1 MAIDIRVDSHYIMC
15 MSNGE
20 QTMLKATVIREWSEV
35 KRNGRKV
42 EDWSWT
48 VTFRKDEQFIDQHYY
63 NTAKVA
69 KAAAHLFEIGR
80 YSVGEYGGVK
90 I

>member
-20 QTMLKATVIREWSEV
+20 QIMLKATVVREWSEV

-48 VTFRKDEQFIDQHYY
+48 VTFRKDGQMIDEHYY
-63 NTAKVA
+63 STAKVA
-69 KAAAHLFEIGR
+69 KAAAYLFEIGR
-80 YSVGEYGGVK
+80 YSVSEFGGVK

>member
-20 QTMLKATVIREWSEV
+20 QTMLKATVVREWSEV
-35 KRNGRKV
+35 KRNGFKV

-48 VTFRKDEQFIDQHYY
+48 VTFRKDGQLIDEHYY

>member
-15 MSNGE
+15 MSDGE

>member
-1 MAIDIRVDSHYIMC
+1 MIFAQI
-15 MSNGE
+15 NGE
-20 QTMLKATVIREWSEV
+20 KNMLKATVVREWAEV
-35 KRNGRKV
+35 RRVGRGKV

-48 VTFRKDEQFIDQHYY
+48 VTFRKNGQFIDEHYY
-63 NTAKVA
+63 STAKVA

>member
-1 MAIDIRVDSHYIMC
+1 
-15 MSNGE
+15 
-20 QTMLKATVIREWSEV
+20 MLKATVIKEWAEV

-48 VTFRKDEQFIDQHYY
+48 VTFRKDGQVIDEHYY

-69 KAAAHLFEIGR
+69 NAAAVLFELGR
-80 YSVGEYGGVK
+80 WTVSEFGGVD

>member
-63 NTAKVA
+63 NTEKVA

>member
-1 MAIDIRVDSHYIMC
+1 MLFTPI
-15 MSNGE
+15 NGE
-20 QTMLKATVIREWSEV
+20 QNMLKATVVREWAEV
-35 KRNGRKV
+35 RRAGRGKV
-42 EDWSWT
+42 EDWSWA
-48 VTFRKDEQFIDQHYY
+48 VTFRKDGQLIDEHYY
-63 NTAKVA
+63 STAKVA